1 MHQFNSRIRRDITM
15 RARYFTPITL
25 GCAFAAALAITAAPA
40 AQNRALALDSAKVT
54 INGTSNVH
62 AYTASTTT
70 LRVTRVQLADGVAGP
85 NFWDAIVKPG
95 GLAAF
100 EVAIPAAT
108 LKSGKDDLDKNMY
121 KALNTKAHADIT
133 FRLVRVEPAAASA
146 KGPSALRATGMLR
159 IAGVEKEVAL
169 DITTERRESSLAVKG
184 EVQLLMT
191 EFGITPPKAMLG
203 MLRTDPKVK
212 VTFETVLAVPLT

>member
-1 MHQFNSRIRRDITM
+1 MRVRHITG
-15 RARYFTPITL
+15 ITL
-25 GCAFAAALAITAAPA
+25 GCAFAAALAITATLT
-40 AQNRALALDSAKVT
+40 AQNRAPLALDSAKVT
-54 INGTSNVH
+54 IDGSSNVH
-62 AYTASTTT
+62 AWSASTPTV
-70 LRVTRVQLADGVAGP
+70 RVTRVQLADGVAGP
-85 NFWDAIVKPG
+85 AFWDAVVKPG

-100 EVAIPAAT
+100 EIAIPAAT

-133 FRLVRVEPAAASA
+133 FRLVRLDAN
-146 KGPSALRATGMLR
+146 GPALRAVGMLT

-169 DITTERRESSLAVKG
+169 GIKTERRESALVVKG

-191 EFGITPPKAMLG
+191 DFGITPPKAMLG

-212 VTFETVLAVPLT
+212 VTFETVLSVPLT